1 MKFWLWPKRL
11 RMTQGVQKSPRN
23 WPPMKIQLLLT
34 FAEATKN
41 LENMNIEAPRNPT
54 ELGIWWLVIWV
65 RFWFWIWIWIWTW
78 TWIRFLSERSEPR
91 LSVESGIEQLSW
103 IIGLDIQNSL
113 ARHKW
118 ESIGKIDFPSINT
131 SEGLIIKDQ
140 ALVKHYLESI
150 NGLKYLF
157 SHFTSGMNP
166 FLVNIILFSTDTW
179 SEVDL
184 QSLKE
189 LEWINNIQD
198 FCIKAFDFKYGFQ
211 DWSYLSEGFY
221 MSHLLRS
228 LRYFETR
235 NVSATY
241 LPLKLKVIESD
252 SLNREEI
259 SWVKNLKMKFFHDI
273 CQVVKCSKEDI
284 EMAIAVQSG
293 QLALRHK
300 LMYSYFGMMKERF
313 QRLIEECLELNIQGG
328 CYWTAQVTQVIKG

>member
-1 MKFWLWPKRL
+1 MKFWLWLKRL

-41 LENMNIEAPRNPT
+41 LEKMKIEAPRNPT

-65 RFWFWIWIWIWTW
+65 RFWFWIWIWIWIWIWTW

-113 ARHKW
+113 ARDKW
-118 ESIGKIDFPSINT
+118 DSIGKINFDSINT
-131 SEGLIIKDQ
+131 ADGLIIKDH

-157 SHFTSGMNP
+157 NHFTSGMNP

-189 LEWINNIQD
+189 LDRINNIQD

-221 MSHLLRS
+221 MAHLVRS
-228 LRYFETR
+228 LSCS
-235 NVSATY
+235 V
-241 LPLKLKVIESD
+241 LD
-252 SLNREEI
+252 
-259 SWVKNLKMKFFHDI
+259 
-273 CQVVKCSKEDI
+273 QV
-284 EMAIAVQSG
+284 
-293 QLALRHK
+293 LALELARPQAWPIQPSFF
-300 LMYSYFGMMKERF
+300 LWNGMMTK
-313 QRLIEECLELNIQGG
+313 LESSSSLHHQLVFKSHSPHFSSYCKVMHTIGKL
-328 CYWTAQVTQVIKG
+328 CSRAFIWAQISAKKTKNRVQKVQKTNSR